1 MSSVAI
7 GRVPAAD
14 PAAKTDGICGLLRL
28 TSDCAR
34 GAHRFVRCSSPAA
47 GMANPLRLIPMSSP
61 IDEWRRLRCIA
72 GCTALLA
79 AGCAAGPNFKP
90 PPAPSVKG
98 YTEAPLQ
105 PIAATPGLAGGEA
118 QHFQPAAGIPADWW
132 RLFHSKSLDALIA
145 AALAN
150 NSDLK
155 AAQAALQV
163 AYENVLAQRGAF
175 LPALSASMGASRQ
188 KQSEL
193 LAPVPNFPTV
203 SSEFQYN
210 LFTPQLTI
218 SYEPDIFGLN
228 RRTFESLQAQ
238 EQAARFQM
246 IATWTTLSTNVVV
259 TAVQVAS
266 LQEQV
271 AATRKLIDL
280 EKQSLAILQLRFQRG
295 DASGL
300 DVSAQQS
307 QLAQAQ
313 AGLPTLVKQLRQT
326 EHALAVLTG
335 RFPDQQPLVT
345 FSLADLHLP
354 GELPLS
360 VPSALVAQRPDVRQA
375 RANLHA
381 ASAQI
386 GIAAAQ
392 RLPNIQL
399 TADAGSSAL
408 AISQVFTSGTGFW
421 GIAASLTAPI
431 FQGGQLLHQERAA
444 KAAYVQ
450 AAQQYRGAVLTAFQN
465 VADTLVAL
473 QEDAQALQAAA
484 TAARAATRTLDL
496 SQLQLHHG
504 YIGVF
509 ELLATEQAYQ
519 QAQMTLAQNQA
530 NRFAD
535 TAALYQAL
543 GGGWWHNAGLNE
555 P

>member
-1 MSSVAI
+1 MSLSI
-7 GRVPAAD
+7 
-14 PAAKTDGICGLLRL
+14 
-28 TSDCAR
+28 
-34 GAHRFVRCSSPAA
+34 
-47 GMANPLRLIPMSSP
+47 N
-61 IDEWRRLRCIA
+61 EWRKLRCIA

-79 AGCAAGPNFKP
+79 AGCAVGPNFKP
-90 PPAPSVKG
+90 PAAPPVKG
-98 YTEAPLQ
+98 YTQTPLQ
-105 PIAATPGLAGGEA
+105 TTAATPDVAGGQA
-118 QHFQPAAGIPADWW
+118 QRFEPGASIPADWW

-145 AALAN
+145 AALQN

-163 AYENVLAQRGAF
+163 AYENVLAQRGAYF
-175 LPALSASMGASRQ
+175 PSLSAGMQASRQ
-188 KQSEL
+188 KQSTL
-193 LAPVPNFPTV
+193 LAPVPNFPVV

-210 LFTPQLTI
+210 LFTPQLAI

-228 RRTFESLQAQ
+228 RRTVESLEAQ
-238 EQAARFQM
+238 EQATRFQM

-266 LQEQV
+266 LREQV
-271 AATRKLIDL
+271 AATAKLIDL
-280 EKQSLAILQLRFQRG
+280 EKRSLAILQLRFQRG

-300 DVSAQQS
+300 DVAAQQS

-313 AGLPTLVKQLRQT
+313 AGLPALVKQLQQT

-335 RFPDQQPLVT
+335 RFPDEAPVATL
-345 FSLADLHLP
+345 SLADLHLP
-354 GELPLS
+354 EDLPLTL
-360 VPSALVAQRPDVRQA
+360 PSTLVAQRPDVRQA

-381 ASAQI
+381 ASAAV
-386 GIAAAQ
+386 GVATAQ
-392 RLPNIQL
+392 RLPSIEL
-399 TADAGSSAL
+399 TANAGSSAL

-444 KAAYVQ
+444 KAAYVE
-450 AAQQYRGAVLTAFQN
+450 AAQQYRGAVLSAFQN

-473 QEDAQALQAAA
+473 QEDAAALQAAA
-484 TAARAATRTLDL
+484 TAAHAATRTLNL

-509 ELLATEQAYQ
+509 ELLAAEQSYQ
-519 QAQMTLAQNQA
+519 QAQMTLAQNEA

-543 GGGWWHNAGLNE
+543 GGGWWHNAE
-555 P
+555 MSKP